1 MNISVGRLKYF
12 MKINNI
18 FSQNRKF
25 DSGVTDEEIDSEM
38 SKLIS
43 QFPNAGNV
51 IKNLEP
57 DNSLKDQWLLFIRLQ
72 VSYREIQSCRTC
84 ANS

>member
-25 DSGVTDEEIDSEM
+25 DSGVTDEEIDSEI

-57 DNSLKDQWLLFIRLQ
+57 DNSLKDQ
-72 VSYREIQSCRTC
+72 
-84 ANS
+84 